1 MGPPTEFVPTSSRL
15 VTLCSKEDEFSRELP
30 PGIQM
35 RSQRL
40 WPKPRKWAMREQET
54 VENVIGIS
62 REINLAATF
71 WKPPPTKLRSFE
83 VEQTRH

>member
-1 MGPPTEFVPTSSRL
+1 MGPPTEFVPTSSRF
-15 VTLCSKEDEFSRELP
+15 VTLCSKEDEFGRELP

-40 WPKPRKWAMREQET
+40 WPKPRKWAMRDRET

-71 WKPPPTKLRSFE
+71 YKSPLVRL
-83 VEQTRH
+83 